1 MKIDINK
8 DFETAYQQSIWKGLD
23 LKQLITVGCFLPTV
37 IGIMVVLW
45 YFLNVPPQGGV
56 YIGILAALP
65 IPFLGLFK
73 YRGMSIPML
82 CKEWKYL
89 QKTKKL
95 CGETETAA
103 GQKHRVPGFVRRQ
116 AGSIVTIS
124 SMWGITGG
132 SCEAAYSASKA
143 GIIGLTRALAKELG
157 PSHIRVNCVAP
168 GVIDTDMNRHLSAGD
183 MAALAEETPLC
194 RIGRPEEVAEAVYF
208 LASSAASFIT
218 GQVLPVDGGMVIG

>member
-1 MKIDINK
+1 MFRNSERKGVERKDMKIDINK

-37 IGIMVVLW
+37 IGIMVALW

-65 IPFLGLFK
+65 IPVLGLFK
-73 YRGMSIPML
+73 YRGMSIPMF

-103 GQKHRVPGFVRRQ
+103 GQKHRVFTMHPSR
-116 AGSIVTIS
+116 
-124 SMWGITGG
+124 
-132 SCEAAYSASKA
+132 
-143 GIIGLTRALAKELG
+143 KE
-157 PSHIRVNCVAP
+157 R
-168 GVIDTDMNRHLSAGD
+168 
-183 MAALAEETPLC
+183 
-194 RIGRPEEVAEAVYF
+194 
-208 LASSAASFIT
+208 
-218 GQVLPVDGGMVIG
+218 

>member
-73 YRGMSIPML
+73 YRGMSI
-82 CKEWKYL
+82 C
-89 QKTKKL
+89 
-95 CGETETAA
+95 CG
-103 GQKHRVPGFVRRQ
+103 Q
-116 AGSIVTIS
+116 A
-124 SMWGITGG
+124 
-132 SCEAAYSASKA
+132 
-143 GIIGLTRALAKELG
+143 
-157 PSHIRVNCVAP
+157 
-168 GVIDTDMNRHLSAGD
+168 
-183 MAALAEETPLC
+183 
-194 RIGRPEEVAEAVYF
+194 F
-208 LASSAASFIT
+208 L
-218 GQVLPVDGGMVIG
+218 

>member
-1 MKIDINK
+1 MFRNSERKGVERKDMKIDINK

-37 IGIMVVLW
+37 IGIMVALW

-65 IPFLGLFK
+65 IPVLGLFK

-95 CGETETAA
+95 CGKTETEA
-103 GQKHRVPGFVRRQ
+103 GQKHRVFTMHPSR
-116 AGSIVTIS
+116 
-124 SMWGITGG
+124 
-132 SCEAAYSASKA
+132 
-143 GIIGLTRALAKELG
+143 KE
-157 PSHIRVNCVAP
+157 R
-168 GVIDTDMNRHLSAGD
+168 
-183 MAALAEETPLC
+183 
-194 RIGRPEEVAEAVYF
+194 
-208 LASSAASFIT
+208 
-218 GQVLPVDGGMVIG
+218 

>member
-1 MKIDINK
+1 MKSDINK

-37 IGIMVVLW
+37 IGIMVALW

-65 IPFLGLFK
+65 IPVLGLFK

-89 QKTKKL
+89 QATKKL

-103 GQKHRVPGFVRRQ
+103 GQKHRVFTMHPSR
-116 AGSIVTIS
+116 
-124 SMWGITGG
+124 
-132 SCEAAYSASKA
+132 
-143 GIIGLTRALAKELG
+143 KE
-157 PSHIRVNCVAP
+157 R
-168 GVIDTDMNRHLSAGD
+168 
-183 MAALAEETPLC
+183 
-194 RIGRPEEVAEAVYF
+194 
-208 LASSAASFIT
+208 
-218 GQVLPVDGGMVIG
+218 

>member
-89 QKTKKL
+89 QRS
-95 CGETETAA
+95 EER
-103 GQKHRVPGFVRRQ
+103 RVG
-116 AGSIVTIS
+116 
-124 SMWGITGG
+124 
-132 SCEAAYSASKA
+132 
-143 GIIGLTRALAKELG
+143 KECL
-157 PSHIRVNCVAP
+157 R
-168 GVIDTDMNRHLSAGD
+168 
-183 MAALAEETPLC
+183 LC
-194 RIGRPEEVAEAVYF
+194 RSRWSPYH
-208 LASSAASFIT
+208 
-218 GQVLPVDGGMVIG
+218 

>member
-82 CKEWKYL
+82 YKEWKYL
-89 QKTKKL
+89 QATKKL
-95 CGETETAA
+95 CGETESEAH
-103 GQKHRVPGFVRRQ
+103 QKRTIFSMNQRR
-116 AGSIVTIS
+116 
-124 SMWGITGG
+124 
-132 SCEAAYSASKA
+132 K
-143 GIIGLTRALAKELG
+143 
-157 PSHIRVNCVAP
+157 
-168 GVIDTDMNRHLSAGD
+168 
-183 MAALAEETPLC
+183 
-194 RIGRPEEVAEAVYF
+194 GR
-208 LASSAASFIT
+208 
-218 GQVLPVDGGMVIG
+218 

>member
-37 IGIMVVLW
+37 IGIMVALW

-56 YIGILAALP
+56 LHWNSGSTADP
-65 IPFLGLFK
+65 VLGLFK

-103 GQKHRVPGFVRRQ
+103 GQKHRVFTMHPSR
-116 AGSIVTIS
+116 
-124 SMWGITGG
+124 
-132 SCEAAYSASKA
+132 
-143 GIIGLTRALAKELG
+143 KE
-157 PSHIRVNCVAP
+157 R
-168 GVIDTDMNRHLSAGD
+168 
-183 MAALAEETPLC
+183 
-194 RIGRPEEVAEAVYF
+194 
-208 LASSAASFIT
+208 
-218 GQVLPVDGGMVIG
+218 